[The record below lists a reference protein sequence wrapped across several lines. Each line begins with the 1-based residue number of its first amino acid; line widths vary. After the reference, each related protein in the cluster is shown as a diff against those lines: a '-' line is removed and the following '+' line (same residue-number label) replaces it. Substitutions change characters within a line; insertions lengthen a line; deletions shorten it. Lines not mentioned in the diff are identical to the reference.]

1 MKTNPNK
8 PVRRA
13 RKKTVGRKPVKSA
26 NGRSSSQGYRDV
38 EGEWLEK
45 HPEKLRPHVGEY
57 VVVEGR
63 RVVAHSKDATKAVE
77 HARRQGIK
85 TPFIFFVPPPL
96 PKNTS
101 WIGP

>member
-1 MKTNPNK
+1 
-8 PVRRA
+8 
-13 RKKTVGRKPVKSA
+13 
-26 NGRSSSQGYRDV
+26 
-38 EGEWLEK
+38 
-45 HPEKLRPHVGEY
+45 
-57 VVVEGR
+57 
-63 RVVAHSKDATKAVE
+63 VE